1 MLGRGGVVR
10 APGRPLRDNGA
21 IMTVLV
27 VLLFPVLLMIFAV
40 LMERLEAR
48 LQNVAVTED
57 EIEEF
62 LDHAQPEE
70 VNTFVREGWTRA
82 LAVFRLRRKPK
93 NRRRKAPKQR

>member
-1 MLGRGGVVR
+1 ME
-10 APGRPLRDNGA
+10 PGRPLRDNGT

-48 LQNVAVTED
+48 LQNVAVTEN

-70 VNTFVREGWTRA
+70 VNTFVREGWGRA
-82 LAVFRLRRKPK
+82 LTVFRLRRRPR
-93 NRRRKAPKQR
+93 NRRRQRPQKSR